1 MNWLRPLGSTGLE
14 VSAIGLGTVKLGR
27 DRGVKYPA
35 AFTIPDTRAARDL
48 LAQARDLGI
57 NLIDTAPA
65 YGDSELRLGELL
77 RGQRNHWVLCSKV
90 GEEFEGGRSLFDFS
104 PRHTRGSVRR
114 SLQRLET
121 DVLDLVLVH
130 SDGDDLRIIKECG
143 TLETLQDLKREGLI
157 RAFGMSTKT
166 PAGGLAAAK
175 LCDVVM
181 LTYNLLQREDEPVLD
196 TCSRLKRGALV
207 KKALA
212 SGHLAEDYPD
222 PVQAS
227 MDLVLSHPGTSAA
240 VIGTI
245 DPAHLRDN
253 VAAARNALT

>member
-157 RAFGMSTKT
+157 RAFGHDS
-166 PAGGLAAAK
+166 
-175 LCDVVM
+175 
-181 LTYNLLQREDEPVLD
+181 
-196 TCSRLKRGALV
+196 SGA
-207 KKALA
+207 
-212 SGHLAEDYPD
+212 PW
-222 PVQAS
+222 
-227 MDLVLSHPGTSAA
+227 
-240 VIGTI
+240 
-245 DPAHLRDN
+245 
-253 VAAARNALT
+253 